1 MKYIKNTFSEHTG
14 GGFWVDFVTL
24 SDGRVIGIN
33 NETIVLY
40 ESFEAFNKPTDDWI
54 YLTEFSKPLPEIKE

>member
-1 MKYIKNTFSEHTG
+1 MKYIKNTFTEHTG
-14 GGFWVDFVTL
+14 GGFYVDFVTL

-40 ESFEAFNKPTDDWI
+40 ESFEAFSEASDQWE
-54 YLTEFSKPLPEIKE
+54 YLHEFSKPLPEIKD

>member
-1 MKYIKNTFSEHTG
+1 MKYIKNTFTEYTG
-14 GGFWVDFVTL
+14 GGCYVDFVTL

-40 ESFEAFNKPTDDWI
+40 ESFEAFNTPTDDWI
-54 YLTEFSKPLPEIKE
+54 YLTQFSKPLPEIKE

>member
-1 MKYIKNTFSEHTG
+1 MKYIKNTFTEYTG
-14 GGFWVDFVTL
+14 GGCFVDFVTL

-40 ESFEAFNKPTDDWI
+40 ESFEAFSKPTDDWI
-54 YLTEFSKPLPEIKE
+54 YLTEFSKPLPEIKD